1 MEDIENIE
9 NEILNLSD
17 ENKEVQEELKE
28 EQDVKP
34 KRTKKEK
41 DKSVVNEPI
50 VDPVLNYYSTV
61 LDDVEKEYNIVS
73 SFDDSYCLSTG
84 LLTLDL
90 IMNGGIR
97 DGWITSLGYE
107 GTGKSSLA
115 VKMMGSLVKSGTTG
129 YFVDAESALD
139 IDNACKIAGINDITD
154 YFGLRAYNG
163 KGWEKPPKIK
173 YCSENTLETV
183 FLCINKA
190 LSKLPDKLY
199 RQETKKWYYV
209 FSREKE
215 SMEVM
220 KSLNLKHVPA
230 LYTQTGRYWCEAPDG
245 KFQIVFII
253 DSLPALVPDASLKDD
268 GDLNGQMGIL
278 QKAYSK
284 CVPLVR
290 GLLRK
295 KHSVI
300 LAINQL
306 KDAIGKM
313 YGPAEF
319 EPCGNAVKYASDVR
333 NKLSNMSVPD
343 FFEKGKLPSGSPTS
357 KYGEEPS
364 VEGDGVDMYEYKKIT
379 NIKNKRGVAYRQGS
393 LRFWTSSID
402 GTVRGIDY
410 VYDALMYLEQTKQI
424 ELRKKGGR
432 REIVGFDKFAN
443 LPESCNVIQYQDF
456 KQLLVGQQRGLD
468 NLVKDFC
475 DKYKVEGN
483 IVNIIEKCFTQ
494 IESRDAFKMLLTTS
508 TTSESDDEGEA
519 QTLDTE
525 NEFNDFS

>member
-1 MEDIENIE
+1 M
-9 NEILNLSD
+9 
-17 ENKEVQEELKE
+17 V
-28 EQDVKP
+28 
-34 KRTKKEK
+34 K
-41 DKSVVNEPI
+41 DKKTESENTIEA
-50 VDPVLNYYSTV
+50 VDPVLSYYSTV

-84 LLTLDL
+84 LLSLDL
-90 IMNGGIR
+90 IMNGGVR

-115 VKMMGSLVKSGTTG
+115 IKMMGSLVKSGTTG
-129 YFVDAESALD
+129 YFIDAESALD
-139 IDNACKIAGINDITD
+139 IDNACKIAGIDDITD

-163 KGWEKPPKIK
+163 KSWEKLPKIK

-183 FLCINKA
+183 FLAMNKA
-190 LSKLPDKLY
+190 LTKLPDKLY
-199 RQETKKWYYV
+199 RPETKKWYYV
-209 FSREKE
+209 FSREKD

-220 KSLNLKHVPA
+220 KNLGLKHVPA
-230 LYTQTGRYWCEAPDG
+230 LYTQTGKYWCEAPDG
-245 KFQIVFII
+245 RFQIVFII
-253 DSLPALVPDASLKDD
+253 DSLPALVPDASLKED
-268 GDLNGQMGIL
+268 GDLNGQMGVL
-278 QKAYSK
+278 QKAYTK

-313 YGPAEF
+313 YGPTEF

-364 VEGDGVDMYEYKKIT
+364 VEGDGVDMYEYKKIS
-379 NIKNKRGVAYRQGS
+379 NVKNKRGVAYRQGS

-402 GTVRGIDY
+402 GGARGIDY
-410 VYDALMYLEQTKQI
+410 VYDALMYLEQTKQV

-432 REIVGFDKFAN
+432 REIVGFDKFAG
-443 LPESCNVIQYQDF
+443 LPETCNVIQYQDF
-456 KQLLVGQQRGLD
+456 KQLVVGQQRNLPE
-468 NLVKDFC
+468 LVKDFC
-475 DKYKVEGN
+475 ERFKVETE
-483 IVNIIEKCFTQ
+483 IVNIIDKCFAQ
-494 IESRDAFKMLLTTS
+494 IENRDAFKMLINTT
-508 TTSESDDEGEA
+508 TNTEAEMDDDSETPNINDD
-519 QTLDTE
+519 
-525 NEFNDFS
+525 NEFDDFS